1 MNASET
7 YERALDQL
15 LRFKPEVVDLAGTLI
30 TEHPEFAMGHALMA
44 YLCLIA
50 TDVPEL
56 PPARAAHTAMVA
68 VPLDERETAHAAAIG
83 AWLAGDWNRASAVLD
98 ELLRDWPTDVLALQ
112 VGHQLDF
119 FLGDRATCAIVR
131 HGRSKH
137 SIAAIR
143 EPPPC
148 AACTPSVSRRPAT
161 TSAAEEVGM
170 SAIEVHPDDVWAIH
184 AVVHTMEMRGL
195 VDRGIPFLRGR
206 VDDWGDGNLFTVAQL
221 VAPVAVRARGRTP
234 RRGARHLRP
243 TSHNAEA
250 AGVPLEMLDASALLW
265 RLVLDGV
272 DSGTRFAEL
281 ADAWASRTSDEPWY
295 VFNDVHAAM
304 AFAGAGRLDDVKAV
318 IAKLEADVSDD
329 SRTNTRMTADVGLPA
344 ARAVLAYAE
353 DRHDDVVDTLAP
365 IRRTLHH
372 FGGSHAQR
380 DVLQRTLLESAL
392 RSGRFEFAD
401 ELLSER
407 LGERETSVYGWTR
420 RQRLLSEIGEA
431 AAAEVAADA
440 GRRAAVALR
449 HRLTAFRR
457 RKRSLRAG
465 APAQGPLPPH
475 PRRDCDTPSSSWGH
489 DLLHSLCRM
498 SGPWAGAVPHVP
510 VRAHRTSGAGR
521 AARDRCRHRL
531 QRARPQR
538 VARAQVSEPTPRRRP
553 RRRASRRRVS
563 PVAPPTSTSSPGRRR
578 VARAGGAAVST
589 RPSCSPAASLP
600 TSGCPAGDYSNVT
613 EQRRRRPAA
622 VGASDCP
629 VRASVCTRERR
640 DAASSSSTTSSPPAP
655 PSTRPHARCSAAV
668 PPRWS
673 SLPLQQHPTAFC
685 RSDEWPRIAA
695 GDRRGAVTIE
705 RTATT

>member
-68 VPLDERETAHAAAIG
+68 APLDERETAHAAAIG
-83 AWLAGDWNRASAVLD
+83 AWLDGDWNRASAVLD

-119 FLGDRATCAIVR
+119 FLGDQRNLR
-131 HGRSKH
+131 D
-137 SIAAIR
+137 
-143 EPPPC
+143 
-148 AACTPSVSRRPAT
+148 RPARSLEAFDRGDPRAAAVRGMHAFGLEET
-161 TSAAEEVGM
+161 GHYERAEEVGM
-170 SAIEVHPDDVWAIH
+170 SAIEVLPDDVWAIH

-206 VDDWGDGNLFTVAQL
+206 VDDWGDGNLFTVHNWWHLSLFELEAGHHAEVL
-221 VAPVAVRARGRTP
+221 DIYD
-234 RRGARHLRP
+234 RHL
-243 TSHNAEA
+243 HNAEA

-265 RLVLDGV
+265 RLALDGV

-329 SRTNTRMTADVGLPA
+329 PLTNTRMTVDVGLPA

-392 RSGRFEFAD
+392 RSGRFEFAE

-407 LGERETSVYGWTR
+407 LDERETSVYGWTR
-420 RQRLLSEIGEA
+420 RQRLLSEIGDA
-431 AAAEVAADA
+431 AAAEVAA
-440 GRRAAVALR
+440 
-449 HRLTAFRR
+449 T
-457 RKRSLRAG
+457 
-465 APAQGPLPPH
+465 
-475 PRRDCDTPSSSWGH
+475 
-489 DLLHSLCRM
+489 
-498 SGPWAGAVPHVP
+498 
-510 VRAHRTSGAGR
+510 
-521 AARDRCRHRL
+521 
-531 QRARPQR
+531 R
-538 VARAQVSEPTPRRRP
+538 VAELQ
-553 RRRASRRRVS
+553 SRF
-563 PVAPPTSTSSPGRRR
+563 
-578 VARAGGAAVST
+578 AA
-589 RPSCSPAASLP
+589 A
-600 TSGCPAGDYSNVT
+600 
-613 EQRRRRPAA
+613 
-622 VGASDCP
+622 
-629 VRASVCTRERR
+629 
-640 DAASSSSTTSSPPAP
+640 
-655 PSTRPHARCSAAV
+655 
-668 PPRWS
+668 
-673 SLPLQQHPTAFC
+673 
-685 RSDEWPRIAA
+685 
-695 GDRRGAVTIE
+695 
-705 RTATT
+705 